1 MDFLKQWAV
10 GLVAFVAID
19 FVWIGVVAN
28 GFYRRELGPL
38 LRMSGDKLDP
48 RLVPALLLYAL
59 VVAGLILFALPRAR
73 AGSMLDAVLWSALF
87 GVIAYSVYDLTNYA
101 TMQGFPLRV
110 AAVDMAWGGVV
121 CALTGAAV
129 WMVRPA

>member
-10 GLVAFVAID
+10 GVVAFIAID
-19 FVWIGVVAN
+19 FLWIGLVAN
-28 GFYRRELGPL
+28 GFYRREIGPL
-38 LRMSGDKLDP
+38 LRMQGDNLDP
-48 RLVPALLLYAL
+48 RLAPAFLLYAL

-73 AGSMLDAVLWSALF
+73 TGSVTEAMAWSGLF

-121 CALTGAAV
+121 CALTGAAM
-129 WMVRPA
+129 WWVRPA